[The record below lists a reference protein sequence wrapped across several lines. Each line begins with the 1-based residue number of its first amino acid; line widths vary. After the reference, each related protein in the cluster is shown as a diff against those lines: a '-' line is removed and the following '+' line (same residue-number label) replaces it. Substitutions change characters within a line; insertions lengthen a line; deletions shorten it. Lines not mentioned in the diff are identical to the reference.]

1 MHSKASYLKC
11 MPNSK
16 YSGSLH
22 WDLPAKPRLLSC
34 RLDLIQPE
42 VSEDLLP
49 GHFRSSSQTG
59 IS

>member
-1 MHSKASYLKC
+1 

-22 WDLPAKPRLLSC
+22 WDLPAKSRLLSC

-42 VSEDLLP
+42 VIEDLLP
-49 GHFRSSSQTG
+49 GHFRLSSQTG